1 MPCNTLS
8 SLPGSIGAREHR
20 GLGQF
25 SGAAHSGPVY
35 EHLSVRLRL
44 LPGKYQQVAMKF
56 APSLHMAMAT
66 LHRSNHLLLILLN
79 LVIVE
84 PG

>member
-1 MPCNTLS
+1 
-8 SLPGSIGAREHR
+8 
-20 GLGQF
+20 
-25 SGAAHSGPVY
+25 
-35 EHLSVRLRL
+35 

-56 APSLHMAMAT
+56 APSYMAMAT